1 MIKVLGING
10 SPRKDGNTN
19 LMIQTVLESARKEG
33 AETNIIHLVDY
44 PIPYCLGCYSKD
56 KKLCNPEVFK
66 GMLPKVYEELIS
78 SHAYVFGTPVYW
90 FSISG
95 LMKNF
100 IDLLTALENI
110 EKILENKIASCVIS
124 MEEDGAINAASQILI
139 PLNFMGIL
147 IPPFA
152 ITYAQGNLF
161 LNEDKEL
168 ILELENIGKNLVK
181 FARILNENKKINT

>member
-1 MIKVLGING
+1 MIKILGING
-10 SPRKDGNTN
+10 SPRKDGNTRI
-19 LMIQTVLESARKEG
+19 MIETVLEVARKEG
-33 AETNIIHLVDY
+33 AKTNIIHLIDY

-66 GMLPKVYEELIS
+66 EMLPKIYEELIS
-78 SHAYVFGTPVYW
+78 SHAYLFGTPVYW

-95 LMKNF
+95 IMKNF

-110 EKILENKIASCVIS
+110 QKLLENKIAGCVIS
-124 MEEDGAINAASQILI
+124 MEEDGAVNAASQILI

-152 ITYAQGNLF
+152 ITYARGDPF
-161 LNEDKEL
+161 SKENEDL
-168 ILELENIGKNLVK
+168 IFELETIGKNLVK

>member
-10 SPRKDGNTN
+10 SPRKDGNTSLLIN
-19 LMIQTVLESARKEG
+19 TVLEIVKKEG
-33 AETNIIHLVDY
+33 AETNLIHLVDY
-44 PIPYCLGCYSKD
+44 PISFCIGCYSKD
-56 KKLCNPEVFK
+56 KNLCNPEVFK
-66 GMLPKVYEELIS
+66 EMLPKIYEELVS

-110 EKILENKIASCVIS
+110 QKILENKVASCVIS
-124 MEEDGAINAASQILI
+124 YEEDGAINAASQIII
-139 PLNFMGIL
+139 PLNFMGVL

-152 ITYAQGNLF
+152 ITYARGNLF
-161 LNEDKEL
+161 LKENEDTIKEL
-168 ILELENIGKNLVK
+168 EIIGKNLVK
-181 FARILNENKKINT
+181 FARILNEDKKGNP